1 MINMTLSSLRNST
14 DFFDIDD
21 VAIIVN
27 GRKNEEI
34 GYFIPKIFK
43 NDFEKFMKR
52 KRQLLQRVLKASR
65 KDKIEG

>member
-14 DFFDIDD
+14 NFFDIDD

-43 NDFEKFMKR
+43 DEFEKFNLELQKKR
-52 KRQLLQRVLKASR
+52 KRKLLQRVLKA
-65 KDKIEG
+65 